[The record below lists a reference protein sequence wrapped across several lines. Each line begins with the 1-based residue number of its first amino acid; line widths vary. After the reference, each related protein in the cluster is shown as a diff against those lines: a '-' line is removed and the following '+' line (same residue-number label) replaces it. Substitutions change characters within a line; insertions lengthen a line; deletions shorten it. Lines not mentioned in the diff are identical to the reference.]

1 MMPRRGN
8 LLSSRAIT
16 VLRAITIVAAATVL
30 TLSGSAATSDA
41 DHPRAAGDMSRYLGG
56 QLLVA
61 TRRMGDPRFA
71 ETVIYMVQHD
81 AGGAMGLVVNRV
93 MGSGPLA
100 KFLKGVGIEAAG
112 IEGKIRLHYGGPVEI
127 GRGFALHSRDF
138 HGDGTVRLPGDV
150 SMSALLEV
158 LKAAA
163 GEGPERALFLFGY
176 AGWAP
181 GQLENELKRQDWVTA
196 PVDIELIFDGDE
208 ETKWHRAL
216 SRAGLKL

>member
-1 MMPRRGN
+1 M
-8 LLSSRAIT
+8 
-16 VLRAITIVAAATVL
+16 LRAITIVAAATVL

-216 SRAGLKL
+216 SRAWLKL

>member
-1 MMPRRGN
+1 
-8 LLSSRAIT
+8 

>member
-1 MMPRRGN
+1 M
-8 LLSSRAIT
+8 
-16 VLRAITIVAAATVL
+16 LRAITIVAAATVL